1 MGTAFFSVVV
11 GLLFLTMTYFYYR
24 ESSVFLTAGI
34 TRIPLIGNVSVIG
47 GVILAIVYFSLAF
60 LCIRKPTS
68 AVFLASAI
76 FSGIMSLL
84 SFSLQVLPS
93 SVTSY
98 TTLYYLTFF
107 NGYQLAIGMIGL
119 LIVYFSLQA
128 FRSYS
133 LRFDNQNSE
142 PWENYRLLW
151 QAITQS
157 FKEHG
162 KKFPDTFSAKSRRNP
177 ET

>member
-1 MGTAFFSVVV
+1 MPMQRREDVFQKQLTGKESQRDGTAFFSIVA
-11 GLLFLTMTYFYYR
+11 GLLFLTMTWFYYR
-24 ESSVFLTAGI
+24 ESSVFLTSGI

-47 GVILAIVYFSLAF
+47 GIILGIVYFSLAS
-60 LCIRKPTS
+60 LCLVKPNRN
-68 AVFLASAI
+68 VFLASAI
-76 FSGIMSLL
+76 FSGVMSFL

-107 NGYQLAIGMIGL
+107 DGYQLAIGVIGL

-133 LRFDNQNSE
+133 
-142 PWENYRLLW
+142 
-151 QAITQS
+151 
-157 FKEHG
+157 
-162 KKFPDTFSAKSRRNP
+162 SRYS
-177 ET
+177 